1 MKQLLQTE
9 VPKQRLSKFLVCI
22 IVLIINLVKLG
33 KTPKNYIRE
42 NIRNVRAKQGKIIV
56 TDIQERST
64 CHGLKV
70 SSLTWS

>member
-22 IVLIINLVKLG
+22 IVLIIIVKLG
-33 KTPKNYIRE
+33 KNPKNYIRD
-42 NIRNVRAKQGKIIV
+42 NIRNVRAKQGKIIA